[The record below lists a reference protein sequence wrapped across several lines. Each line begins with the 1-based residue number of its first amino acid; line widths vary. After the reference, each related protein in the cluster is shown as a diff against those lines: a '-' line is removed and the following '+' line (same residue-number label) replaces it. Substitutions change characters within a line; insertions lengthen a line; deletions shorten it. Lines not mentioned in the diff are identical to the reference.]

1 MLCVA
6 AHVTVQKDAGVLKE
20 AFPELADSCHLIG
33 MRYPE
38 GGKWPEP
45 NDQNGGKVNKII

>member
-1 MLCVA
+1 MHCVTA
-6 AHVTVQKDAGVLKE
+6 CVTVKKDAGVLKE

-33 MRYPE
+33 VRHPE

-45 NDQNGGKVNKII
+45 NDQNGGKVNIII